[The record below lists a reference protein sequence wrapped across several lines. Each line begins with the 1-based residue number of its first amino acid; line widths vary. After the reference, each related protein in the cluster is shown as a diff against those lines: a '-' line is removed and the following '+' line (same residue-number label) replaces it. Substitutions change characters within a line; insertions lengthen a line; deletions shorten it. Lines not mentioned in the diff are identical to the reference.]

1 MAQKGLPESPK
12 KDNLAASNEARVG
25 VSIAGYYIGLGV
37 DNEKYGAGAITV
49 LQGKNLIAKFSY
61 MDFQKL
67 DAFLTQNA
75 ELFNRQ
81 LDKELEAVSSV
92 KRR

>member
-1 MAQKGLPESPK
+1 MMAQKGTESSK
-12 KDNLAASNEARVG
+12 KDNLPVSAEVRVG
-25 VSIAGYYIGLGV
+25 LSVAGYYIGLGV
-37 DNEKYGAGAITV
+37 DNDKYGAGAITI

-81 LDKELEAVSSV
+81 LDKELEAVSTV